1 MFMHH
6 QSQAFTTKVVCKIP
20 THPWSHH
27 LQPYLRREGL
37 EVEVRAGRVA
47 GAAVQLTWDGSRG
60 TVVHVSALD
69 RDLAI
74 E

>member
-1 MFMHH
+1 MVGL
-6 QSQAFTTKVVCKIP
+6 SGDAEIP
-20 THPWSHH
+20 CAVQTTHPWSHH